1 MKIPEGFSHF
11 EKEKVLII
19 AANFQEAKLFI
30 GEDGELVS
38 VGSFA
43 NKTPK
48 FSDKEAFY
56 QRGDGNRIY
65 GSGASLEKPEKKI
78 DQEFDFEFKKIIAAL
93 PEKKFDRIFLLAPT
107 FARDNLLSLLP
118 AGWKTPVIIDG
129 NFLNFRPLEIIG
141 LIDRS
146 R

>member
-1 MKIPEGFSHF
+1 MKIPEGFSQF

-30 GEDGELVS
+30 GGDGDLTPA
-38 VGSFA
+38 GSFA
-43 NKTPK
+43 NETPK

-78 DQEFDFEFKKIIAAL
+78 DQEFDLEFGKIIAAL
-93 PEKKFDRIFLLAPT
+93 PEKKFDRIFLLTPT
-107 FARDNLLSLLP
+107 FVRDNLLSLLP
-118 AGWKTPVIIDG
+118 VEWKNPVIIDG
-129 NFLNFRPLEIIG
+129 NFLNFSPLEIVG